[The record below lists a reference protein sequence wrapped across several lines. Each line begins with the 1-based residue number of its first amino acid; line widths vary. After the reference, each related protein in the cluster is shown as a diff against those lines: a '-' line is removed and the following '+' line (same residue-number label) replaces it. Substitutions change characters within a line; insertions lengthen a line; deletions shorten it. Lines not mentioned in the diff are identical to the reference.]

1 MLRIGDI
8 LSGLLEWAPASL
20 AWERDNIGLL
30 IGSPDREVERVLVC
44 LDVTEAVAREAVER
58 GAQCI
63 VAHHPLIFHPLKSI
77 RTDTARGRL
86 IELLLRER
94 ISVIAMHTNADA
106 AHDGLNAELA
116 AVLGIENPRRLDA
129 PQGML
134 RKLVVHIAGGTVVS
148 DDVAQLLTGFPE
160 CRWTSHALTDGS
172 AVEIVVPAFRL
183 GELRSVLAAELGT
196 AMRDHHVVSVEGAL
210 TEYGIGVTGERAEAL
225 PVRDFL
231 ALVKERLGC
240 AVLRTT
246 PFDEKLR
253 IRRVAVSSGAGSSYV
268 QSAIA
273 AGAEVLVTGDLSHHV
288 FLDHADDI
296 LLVDAGHYETEQ
308 LFIRICADEL
318 QRRFFDGK
326 KKIDILH
333 TQTDTNPVW
342 FI

>member
-1 MLRIGDI
+1 MLRVGDI

-86 IELLLRER
+86 IEMLLRER

-106 AHDGLNAELA
+106 AHGGLNAELA
-116 AVLGIENPRRLDA
+116 AVLGLEHPRRLDM
-129 PQGML
+129 PKGML
-134 RKLVVHIAGGTVVS
+134 RKLVLRIAGGATVA
-148 DDVAQLLTGFPE
+148 DDIAHILGHVPDCT
-160 CRWTSHALTDGS
+160 WSSHALTEGY
-172 AVEIVVPAFRL
+172 AVEVLAPAFRL
-183 GELRSVLAAELGT
+183 GDIQSVLIRELG
-196 AMRDHHVVSVEGAL
+196 AALRDHHVLSVEGAL
-210 TEYGIGVTGERAEAL
+210 PGYGIGVAGELSDAL

-231 ALVKERLGC
+231 ARVKERLGC
-240 AVLRTT
+240 ASLRTT
-246 PFDEKLR
+246 LFDEAMNV
-253 IRRVAVSSGAGSSYV
+253 RRVAVSSGAGSSYV
-268 QSAIA
+268 QAAIA

-288 FLDHADDI
+288 FLDSADDI

-308 LFIRICADEL
+308 LFIRICAEEL
-318 QRRFFDGK
+318 RRRFFDGK
-326 KKIDILH
+326 QKIDILH
-333 TQTDTNPVW
+333 TRTDTNPVW
-342 FI
+342 FM